1 MESLLEQPKSDCN
14 VFFYGD
20 KMINSKFLI
29 NADSLN
35 TNIVSSYNKL
45 KVVNTIT
52 ELELSKNKSISIFN
66 DICSNCNKQLT
77 FSKYLC
83 CVCRNVILCNN

>member
-1 MESLLEQPKSDCN
+1 MESLLEQPKN
-14 VFFYGD
+14 NYNFFFYGD

-35 TNIVSSYNKL
+35 TNKVSSYNKL

-52 ELELSKNKSISIFN
+52 ELELLKK
-66 DICSNCNKQLT
+66 K
-77 FSKYLC
+77 
-83 CVCRNVILCNN
+83 